1 MNRMNTPT
9 SIGSIITVGGVLG
22 IFISFIIQRSEFD
35 PTAFAL
41 SIVSIFIAIVG
52 IALILQPPVKQDTT
66 SDNVTKAIMLM
77 FDSIDLFTDSQ

>member
-1 MNRMNTPT
+1 MNPQT

-52 IALILQPPVKQDTT
+52 IALILQPPIKQDTT
-66 SDNVTKAIMLM
+66 KNNDKSHHASLLTNY
-77 FDSIDLFTDSQ
+77 